1 MSAVAEYR
9 RVCQKGD
16 QENYLFDKYVFR
28 PFSIYVTIVFIKLG
42 IGANYTTF
50 LSLLA
55 ALGSLWLLLGNHP
68 GSMLGAAGFIFF
80 YHLLDHVDG
89 ELARYY
95 IGRGEQEP
103 SLAGQY
109 FDVLVHSF
117 SANLMLLFMSLG
129 LFQLYGEGWIVVVG
143 IVAAWGASGFP
154 RLVASQV
161 LLQKIA
167 RDHTAPSDHPG
178 VARALQ
184 VLEWKGSQVAAVHD
198 RGLTASK
205 LKKLGI
211 EIAGY
216 PGTLYL
222 LIGALALDAI
232 LPELGSW
239 VALDRIGTA
248 LLGLEP
254 NVRLLLLKAVAFLG
268 LVKIIYLTM
277 QMSRLL
283 RPIA

>member
-1 MSAVAEYR
+1 M
-9 RVCQKGD
+9 
-16 QENYLFDKYVFR
+16 
-28 PFSIYVTIVFIKLG
+28 G
-42 IGANYTTF
+42 IGANHTTF
-50 LSLLA
+50 LSLLE

-68 GSMLGAAGFIFF
+68 GSMLGAAGLIFL

-95 IGRGEQEP
+95 ISRGEQES
-103 SLAGQY
+103 SLTGQY
-109 FDVLVHSF
+109 YDVLVHSF

-129 LFQLYGEGWIVVVG
+129 LFQLHGEGWIVVVG
-143 IVAAWGASGFP
+143 IVAAWGASVFP

-167 RDHTAPSDHPG
+167 RDHTALSDHPG
-178 VARALQ
+178 VAKAPQ
-184 VLEWKGSQVAAVHD
+184 VREWKESQVTAVHE
-198 RGLTASK
+198 RGLAASK

-211 EIAGY
+211 EIVGY
-216 PGTLYL
+216 PGTLYR
-222 LIGALALDAI
+222 LIGALALDAT
-232 LPELGSW
+232 LPHLGSW
-239 VALDRIGTA
+239 AGLDRIGTA

-254 NVRLLLLKAVAFLG
+254 NVRLLLLMAVAFLG